1 MTQPLYSIYLANFQF
16 VFLNCLFQTNYKRV
30 DLSMALLKQTDNG
43 LFYSVRSSAAP
54 EINATRGLFQ
64 LCLRLVQVIIIMK
77 KKKNFNG
84 NISRYKKQL
93 DRNNSVT
100 S

>member
-1 MTQPLYSIYLANFQF
+1 
-16 VFLNCLFQTNYKRV
+16 
-30 DLSMALLKQTDNG
+30 MALLKQTDNG

>member
-77 KKKNFNG
+77 KKKKTLMRTYQG
-84 NISRYKKQL
+84 I
-93 DRNNSVT
+93 RNNLT
-100 S
+100 EIIQ

>member
-1 MTQPLYSIYLANFQF
+1 
-16 VFLNCLFQTNYKRV
+16 
-30 DLSMALLKQTDNG
+30 MALLKQTDNG

-77 KKKNFNG
+77 KKEKTLMG
-84 NISRYKKQL
+84 TYQGI
-93 DRNNSVT
+93 RNNLT
-100 S
+100 EIIQ

>member
-1 MTQPLYSIYLANFQF
+1 
-16 VFLNCLFQTNYKRV
+16 
-30 DLSMALLKQTDNG
+30 MALLKQTDNG

-77 KKKNFNG
+77 KKKKTLMG
-84 NISRYKKQL
+84 TYQGI
-93 DRNNSVT
+93 RNNLT
-100 S
+100 EIIQ

>member
-1 MTQPLYSIYLANFQF
+1 MSDLVYVANFQF
-16 VFLNCLFQTNYKRV
+16 VFLNCLFQTNHKRV
-30 DLSMALLKQTDNG
+30 DLLMALLKQIDNG

-64 LCLRLVQVIIIMK
+64 LCLRLVQVIITRK
-77 KKKNFNG
+77 KIFTG

-93 DRNNSVT
+93 D
-100 S
+100 